1 MMDSEQPTHGKVTSM
16 ADFTQSR
23 IAKAAGGQAVPVET
37 LAEGFECSRS
47 GVVFPKLYR
56 VFYPN
61 LDLAPCQ
68 TMPVF
73 DGSFFSRFQ
82 LSAADLYTNSHF
94 PGVPSTRKEAFHVL
108 SEEDQCWLEVFAF
121 ACAEEANGF
130 AQAALRL
137 LPDADMTMTVQGPKG
152 HFGLL
157 VRNDRPMLYG
167 MITYHASVLREV
179 PALGRKM
186 MLTFTTTVDRNGVV
200 SHADPLA

>member
-1 MMDSEQPTHGKVTSM
+1 MDSEKPPHGKVTSM
-16 ADFTQSR
+16 ATFTQSR
-23 IAKAAGGQAVPVET
+23 IAKAAGGQVVPVET

-61 LDLAPCQ
+61 LELAPGQ
-68 TMPVF
+68 RTPVF

-82 LSAADLYTNSHF
+82 LSAADLYSNSHF
-94 PGVPSTRKEAFHVL
+94 PGVPSARKEAFHVL
-108 SEEDQCWLEVFAF
+108 AEEDQCWLEVFAF

-137 LPDADMTMTVQGPKG
+137 LPDSDLTMTVQGPEG
-152 HFGLL
+152 YFGLP

-179 PALGRKM
+179 SALGRTM
-186 MLTFTTTVDRNGVV
+186 MCTFTTTVDRNGVV